1 MSKEELIEFRQKVV
15 EQARQL
21 ALEGDA
27 DPASKLQLL
36 MALIR
41 SGDFSREALN
51 AAYEVVQQL
60 PEATD
65 KLDILLELMYEVDAQ
80 LGADEEV
87 VENGG
92 VRQD

>member
-1 MSKEELIEFRQKVV
+1 MNKEELLEFRQKVV

-41 SGDFSREALN
+41 SGDSSREALN

-65 KLDILLELMYEVDAQ
+65 KLDVLLELIYEVDAQ
-80 LGADEEV
+80 LGADEQV
-87 VENGG
+87 VESGEM
-92 VRQD
+92 RQE